1 VAGRVPKNSLTM
13 AAEPRRVMMSL
24 DTVLDAI
31 SDLLLLPRYPTS
43 GSGASS
49 PPALGEVKR
58 NGSEWQAAT
67 ASAAAAVR
75 CDMGMRDSEVVLLR
89 SVSNGSTGASTS
101 ALKVGRTGAS
111 NGRVWVAT
119 HSGLRMAR
127 WTIHFFLI

>member
-1 VAGRVPKNSLTM
+1 MKLIRGGRVAERVPKNSLTM

-58 NGSEWQAAT
+58 NGSE
-67 ASAAAAVR
+67 
-75 CDMGMRDSEVVLLR
+75 
-89 SVSNGSTGASTS
+89 
-101 ALKVGRTGAS
+101 
-111 NGRVWVAT
+111 
-119 HSGLRMAR
+119 
-127 WTIHFFLI
+127 